1 MLRSAVGAHHI
12 RELMKIGEHEIHA
25 AVLACTRARRQLLR
39 QRATSKGELH

>member
-25 AVLACTRARRQLLR
+25 AVLACTRARRQLL
-39 QRATSKGELH
+39 QWLPASKPILH